1 MGNILFINHS
11 EQTLL
16 ERLRKND
23 SVAQRQL
30 FDTYQKK
37 LLTVCFRYLNDEDE
51 ALDALNRSF
60 LKIFEKIHQ
69 YKAEAKL
76 ATWLQRITINT
87 CLDGIKANKKYKHT
101 FIQTSEFDLYGEPDE
116 SHNNINEWWETACT
130 ISAEVLYQMIEEL
143 PPATRTVFNLY
154 AMDGFTHPQI
164 SEQLKISTGT
174 SKWHLNNARSILK
187 EKVTQLISNQ
197 KNNHGTREAKDNR

>member
-1 MGNILFINHS
+1 MGNILFINNS

-23 SVAQRQL
+23 SVAQRHL
-30 FDTYQKK
+30 FDLYQKK
-37 LLTVCFRYLNDEDE
+37 LFTVCFRYLRDEDE

-76 ATWLQRITINT
+76 ETWLQRITINT
-87 CLDGIKANKKYKHT
+87 CLDCIKSNKNYKHT
-101 FIQTSEFDLYGEPDE
+101 FIQTNEFNLYGEPDE
-116 SHNNINEWWETACT
+116 CHNNINEWWEAATA
-130 ISAEVLYQMIEEL
+130 IPAAILYQLIEEL

-154 AMDGFTHPQI
+154 AIDDFTHLQI

-187 EKVTQLISNQ
+187 ENVTQLISNKKSNHGARDA
-197 KNNHGTREAKDNR
+197 KNNR